1 MFHRWCF
8 KTTLGPTGPGHFIHS
23 LTFDEMRDKWITPE
37 VLSMGERHL
46 KSFKN
51 LVSLTIIGLQINYF
65 FDDSD
70 LSRCF
75 GSFCRGVREVRLVRP
90 HGSPRIIVP
99 FIQQFPLI
107 QRLSVEF
114 YAETWS
120 PSPDLE
126 EYTSVGFTGAFQL
139 VSDASMDRGERQLF
153 VSSLLRFPIQY
164 KEISVVGSLGHSW
177 QYLAL
182 LRACSKTLEKLRM
195 VDIRLEPW
203 RERIWG
209 WPQDISERQC
219 LSLESCLNLR
229 ELFVGVTPSPGPMLE
244 ALLASITSTK
254 LTTITFEFVWEEY
267 VDNDLSRIVDLE
279 VWEGIDETLVALADR
294 LPKRG
299 GSRALNVVLSV
310 RTRGN
315 VKLENAK
322 MGAFLEKFKE
332 KGQVTV
338 VPFEGFLQPGKYSG
352 ILSHL
357 VTSR

>member
-1 MFHRWCF
+1 MSLFRIPADPTIYAVLPQELIDKVVDSVDPTDLQTFRVSALISKSWIHPSRAMLFRSVNITSGVMFQRWCF
-8 KTTLGPTGPGHFIHS
+8 KTIPGPTGPGRFVHS
-23 LTFDEMRDKWITPE
+23 LTFDEMRGKWITPE
-37 VLSMGERHL
+37 ALSMGERHL
-46 KSFKN
+46 RSFKN
-51 LVSLTIIGLQINYF
+51 LVSLTIVGLQINYF

-120 PSPDLE
+120 PSPDME

-139 VSDASMDRGERQLF
+139 VSDASTDRGERQLF
-153 VSSLLRFPIQY
+153 VLSLLRFPIQY

-177 QYLAL
+177 QYLSL

-209 WPQDISERQC
+209 WPQGVIYLFHPFDNPLTDNS
-219 LSLESCLNLR
+219 SL
-229 ELFVGVTPSPGPMLE
+229 G
-244 ALLASITSTK
+244 
-254 LTTITFEFVWEEY
+254 
-267 VDNDLSRIVDLE
+267 
-279 VWEGIDETLVALADR
+279 
-294 LPKRG
+294 
-299 GSRALNVVLSV
+299 
-310 RTRGN
+310 
-315 VKLENAK
+315 
-322 MGAFLEKFKE
+322 
-332 KGQVTV
+332 
-338 VPFEGFLQPGKYSG
+338 
-352 ILSHL
+352 
-357 VTSR
+357 